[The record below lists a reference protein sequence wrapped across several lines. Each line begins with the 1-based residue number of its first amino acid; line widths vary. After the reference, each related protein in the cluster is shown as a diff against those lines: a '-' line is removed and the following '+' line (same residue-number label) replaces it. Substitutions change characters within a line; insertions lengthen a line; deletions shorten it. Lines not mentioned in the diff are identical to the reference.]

1 MPEIFISDHG
11 DDKNDDLTKQSPIR
25 SWERYLKLKTANDQ
39 ITILSDPEKTIRRLR
54 KEIKETKDKR
64 PM

>member
-11 DDKNDDLTKQSPIR
+11 DDKNDGLTKQSPIS

>member
-11 DDKNDDLTKQSPIR
+11 DDKNDGLTKQSPIR
-25 SWERYLKLKTANDQ
+25 SWERYLKLETANDQ